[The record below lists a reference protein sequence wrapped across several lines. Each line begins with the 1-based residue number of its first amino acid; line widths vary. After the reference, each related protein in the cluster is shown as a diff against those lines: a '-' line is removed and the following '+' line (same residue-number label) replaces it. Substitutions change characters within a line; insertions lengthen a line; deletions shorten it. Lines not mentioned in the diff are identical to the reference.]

1 MSPKDIVDQMM
12 SKDAFSKWL
21 GIKILVVEEGY
32 CKLEMTT
39 REEMVNGFGILHGG
53 ISYSLADSALAFA
66 SNSRG
71 NHAVSIDTQISH
83 LKKVGVN
90 EKLIAT
96 SREISSSKSV
106 GVYQI
111 EITNSDNI
119 LVALFKGT
127 VFRMDKEWGN

>member
-21 GIKILVVEEGY
+21 GIKIFAVEEGY

-53 ISYSLADSALAFA
+53 ITYSLADSALAFA

-83 LKKVGVN
+83 LKKVGAN
-90 EKLIAT
+90 EKLTAI

-111 EITNSDNI
+111 EISNSDNI
-119 LVALFKGT
+119 LVAIFKGT
-127 VFRMDKEWGN
+127 VFRMDKKWEN

>member
-21 GIKILVVEEGY
+21 GIKILAVEEGY

-53 ISYSLADSALAFA
+53 ITYSLADSALAFA

-83 LKKVGVN
+83 LKKVGAN
-90 EKLIAT
+90 EKLTAI

-111 EITNSDNI
+111 EISNSDNI
-119 LVALFKGT
+119 LVAIFKGT
-127 VFRMDKEWGN
+127 VFRMDKKWEN